1 MGKKLRNFT
10 VAVLSVAA
18 FMTLINVVP
27 PAKSVE
33 GVNPFIRKENEKVM
47 IAAHRGGSDTNPE
60 NTLLAYRAAVNEY
73 KVDILESDLYLTK
86 DGYLVYNHDSYIDE
100 TCNVNGDISE
110 EEMKALIKDKSKRH
124 YIEDYTLEELQQYN
138 FGYYFTDKEG
148 NRPYKDLTHD
158 EVIEKGLQILEV
170 EDLFKEFYETNKDL
184 LFIVEIKNSKERGYE
199 ACDKL
204 ASALNKY
211 EEYKD
216 QIVIGTFNPEIE
228 TYLKENYTSLHRG
241 ASTAGAAGFVL
252 TELLKV
258 NLFDTNKFSCLQIP
272 MSYDIKGVEIKL
284 DKKAYIDRAHRRN
297 IAVQYWT
304 INDKDEMKY
313 LMDLGCDAIM
323 TDDLDAAKEVIEEYY
338 K

>member
-1 MGKKLRNFT
+1 MGKKLRNLG
-10 VAVLSVAA
+10 VAVLSIAA

-33 GVNPFIRKENEKVM
+33 GVNPFIRKEDEKVM
-47 IAAHRGGSDTNPE
+47 IAAHRGGADTNPE

-110 EEMKALIKDKSKRH
+110 EEMKTLIKDKTKRH

-138 FGYYFTDKEG
+138 FGYYFKDKEG

-184 LFIVEIKNSKERGYE
+184 LFIVEIKNSKER
-199 ACDKL
+199 
-204 ASALNKY
+204 
-211 EEYKD
+211 
-216 QIVIGTFNPEIE
+216 
-228 TYLKENYTSLHRG
+228 
-241 ASTAGAAGFVL
+241 
-252 TELLKV
+252 
-258 NLFDTNKFSCLQIP
+258 
-272 MSYDIKGVEIKL
+272 
-284 DKKAYIDRAHRRN
+284 
-297 IAVQYWT
+297 
-304 INDKDEMKY
+304 
-313 LMDLGCDAIM
+313 
-323 TDDLDAAKEVIEEYY
+323 
-338 K
+338 